1 MMTIC
6 ISFMSVR
13 VSESLALTELFVLFH
28 GALVDDLYECLVDD
42 LGEDAPAG
50 LLALEEDLPRV
61 VRAHDYHPEVRRV
74 VVDVHVQ
81 KEVLRDTRQADGC
94 PGLSVLH
101 RGVRVDV
108 GQQHVYVYIIR
119 LE

>member
-13 VSESLALTELFVLFH
+13 VSESLALTELFMLFH

-42 LGEDAPAG
+42 LGEDPTAG

-74 VVDVHVQ
+74 VMDVHVQ
-81 KEVLRDTRQADGC
+81 QEVLRDTRETDGC